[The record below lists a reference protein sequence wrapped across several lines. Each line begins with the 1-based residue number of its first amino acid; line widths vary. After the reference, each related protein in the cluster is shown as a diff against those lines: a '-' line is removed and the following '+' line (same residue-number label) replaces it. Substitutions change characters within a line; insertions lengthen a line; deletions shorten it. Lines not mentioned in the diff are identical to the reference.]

1 MKAFRGND
9 GKLRLFRPS
18 MNLARFNSSAVRI
31 GLPTVDEDEL
41 LKLIW
46 KFLEVDQ
53 SFIPK

>member
-1 MKAFRGND
+1 
-9 GKLRLFRPS
+9 
-18 MNLARFNSSAVRI
+18 MNLARFNRSAARI